1 MVKRACRLNLKSLWI
16 IILLTVSTQCMW
28 ITSYALEDGTI
39 IDKKINQKTKCL
51 NVNMDIPYIKGSMG
65 IIANE
70 IIDNNTNIYI
80 AEAKRAEEDAQ
91 AGGNTC
97 SNYELS
103 SVYSKTRETENI
115 LSLFIDYYQYFGGA
129 HGMTYRKAYNIDKK
143 TGQILN
149 LSDLFNINY
158 DYKSKIDNIIRGQI
172 ASNKDKYF
180 DKGSKF
186 KGIDNSTS
194 FYLDSTNLIVYYGL
208 YELAPYAG
216 GIIQFKINLDDLKNG
231 LNYNK
236 I

>member
-1 MVKRACRLNLKSLWI
+1 MVKRAYRLNLKSLWI

-28 ITSYALEDGTI
+28 ITSYALEDGNI

-51 NVNMDIPYIKGSMG
+51 NVNMNIPYIKGSMG

-70 IIDNNTNIYI
+70 IIDNNTNVYI

-91 AGGNTC
+91 VGGNTC

-115 LSLFIDYYQYFGGA
+115 ISLFIDYYQYFGGA

-158 DYKSKIDNIIRGQI
+158 DYKSKIDNIIREQI

-180 DKGSKF
+180 DKH
-186 KGIDNSTS
+186 KGFLKESP
-194 FYLDSTNLIVYYGL
+194 L
-208 YELAPYAG
+208 ELSQKRGRNFRMEKSIPTPLWRCFLL
-216 GIIQFKINLDDLKNG
+216 QN
-231 LNYNK
+231 
-236 I
+236 